1 MLEEL
6 YRDLRDE
13 LIRWCTTMTQD
24 RSTAED
30 LVQEAFW
37 KAINNEAMLQ
47 TMTPPQRRAWLYQV
61 VKNLFID
68 RTRHAAYEAVM
79 EELPE
84 TAGDELPSEYD
95 SLLSQ
100 DLLRHLPED
109 ERVLFVLRYI
119 EGYNST
125 ELGKLFFPLTR
136 GGPGQAL
143 LCPPAFKERI
153 GGLNYGKTG
162 TQRQLRRLRR
172 QKSNRRNTLIL
183 CLCLHQY
190 RRPSEQRQESAA
202 SRALFRQRKL
212 CHRH

>member
-84 TAGDELPSEYD
+84 TSFLPSMTLSSARICSAICLKMNVY
-95 SLLSQ
+95 SLFCAILKAIIPQS
-100 DLLRHLPED
+100 LE
-109 ERVLFVLRYI
+109 
-119 EGYNST
+119 S
-125 ELGKLFFPLTR
+125 FFPSHPGR
-136 GGPGQAL
+136 SGPSSSL
-143 LCPPAFKERI
+143 PASI
-153 GGLNYGKTG
+153 
-162 TQRQLRRLRR
+162 
-172 QKSNRRNTLIL
+172 
-183 CLCLHQY
+183 
-190 RRPSEQRQESAA
+190 
-202 SRALFRQRKL
+202 
-212 CHRH
+212 

>member
-47 TMTPPQRRAWLYQV
+47 TMTPPQRRAWFLSGR
-61 VKNLFID
+61 KISLST
-68 RTRHAAYEAVM
+68 TRHAAYEAVM
-79 EELPE
+79 EEFRGI
-84 TAGDELPSEYD
+84 AGNELPSEYD

-119 EGYNST
+119 EGYNSIWSL
-125 ELGKLFFPLTR
+125 ESFFPLIKVP
-136 GGPGQAL
+136 GPSSSL
-143 LCPPAFKERI
+143 PASI
-153 GGLNYGKTG
+153 
-162 TQRQLRRLRR
+162 
-172 QKSNRRNTLIL
+172 
-183 CLCLHQY
+183 
-190 RRPSEQRQESAA
+190 
-202 SRALFRQRKL
+202 
-212 CHRH
+212 

>member
-84 TAGDELPSEYD
+84 TAGDELLSEYD

-100 DLLRHLPED
+100 DLLRRLPED
-109 ERVLFVLRYI
+109 ERVLFVLAVGMDAARHI
-119 EGYNST
+119 DAFHRAA
-125 ELGKLFFPLTR
+125 LGL
-136 GGPGQAL
+136 
-143 LCPPAFKERI
+143 
-153 GGLNYGKTG
+153 
-162 TQRQLRRLRR
+162 
-172 QKSNRRNTLIL
+172 
-183 CLCLHQY
+183 
-190 RRPSEQRQESAA
+190 AA
-202 SRALFRQRKL
+202 SVAAEHPAVALSAFMKSHL
-212 CHRH
+212 LFVFFAPCIVF

>member
-1 MLEEL
+1 MKTDLKSIATQLRTFFRTSRYEVYFKKCEADTLSASRNLLLRSGTEQLRKSVLSIERIFCHMLEEL

-100 DLLRHLPED
+100 DLLRRLPED

-125 ELGKLFFPLTR
+125 ELGKLFSLS
-136 GGPGQAL
+136 PGAVRAKRFSARQHL
-143 LCPPAFKERI
+143 KKE
-153 GGLNYGKTG
+153 L
-162 TQRQLRRLRR
+162 
-172 QKSNRRNTLIL
+172 
-183 CLCLHQY
+183 
-190 RRPSEQRQESAA
+190 ED
-202 SRALFRQRKL
+202 
-212 CHRH
+212 

>member
-79 EELPE
+79 EELPA
-84 TAGDELPSEYD
+84 TNVMKKWY
-95 SLLSQ
+95 
-100 DLLRHLPED
+100 
-109 ERVLFVLRYI
+109 
-119 EGYNST
+119 T
-125 ELGKLFFPLTR
+125 T
-136 GGPGQAL
+136 
-143 LCPPAFKERI
+143 
-153 GGLNYGKTG
+153 GLEKAV
-162 TQRQLRRLRR
+162 
-172 QKSNRRNTLIL
+172 SN
-183 CLCLHQY
+183 
-190 RRPSEQRQESAA
+190 
-202 SRALFRQRKL
+202 FRQFLLVSGTILEARTTMTT
-212 CHRH
+212 

>member
-1 MLEEL
+1 MKTDLKSIATQLRTFFRTSRYEVYFKKCEADTLSASRNLFYSDPVQNSSGNQFSVLERIFCHMLEEL

-13 LIRWCTTMTQD
+13 LDPLVSPAMTQD

-84 TAGDELPSEYD
+84 TAGDELYLPSMI
-95 SLLSQ
+95 LS
-100 DLLRHLPED
+100 
-109 ERVLFVLRYI
+109 
-119 EGYNST
+119 
-125 ELGKLFFPLTR
+125 
-136 GGPGQAL
+136 
-143 LCPPAFKERI
+143 
-153 GGLNYGKTG
+153 
-162 TQRQLRRLRR
+162 
-172 QKSNRRNTLIL
+172 
-183 CLCLHQY
+183 
-190 RRPSEQRQESAA
+190 
-202 SRALFRQRKL
+202 
-212 CHRH
+212 

>member
-100 DLLRHLPED
+100 DLLRHLPKD

-125 ELGKLFFPLTR
+125 ELGKLFSLS
-136 GGPGQAL
+136 PGAVRAKLFSARQHL
-143 LCPPAFKERI
+143 KKE
-153 GGLNYGKTG
+153 L
-162 TQRQLRRLRR
+162 
-172 QKSNRRNTLIL
+172 
-183 CLCLHQY
+183 
-190 RRPSEQRQESAA
+190 ED
-202 SRALFRQRKL
+202 
-212 CHRH
+212 

>member
-100 DLLRHLPED
+100 DLLRICLKMN
-109 ERVLFVLRYI
+109 VYSLFCAILKAI
-119 EGYNST
+119 IPQS
-125 ELGKLFFPLTR
+125 LGSFFPSHPGR
-136 GGPGQAL
+136 SGPSSSL
-143 LCPPAFKERI
+143 PASI
-153 GGLNYGKTG
+153 
-162 TQRQLRRLRR
+162 
-172 QKSNRRNTLIL
+172 
-183 CLCLHQY
+183 
-190 RRPSEQRQESAA
+190 
-202 SRALFRQRKL
+202 
-212 CHRH
+212 